1 MPARAGVATA
11 IAQQNR
17 RMSSGLRMNGLLRCD
32 RWGVSRAVPGLQGGT
47 ESRQPARRVVA
58 MLGHD
63 TLHQLDVGGAPG
75 DHVELEIEALQIQP
89 RDDADMVL
97 LDEERA

>member
-32 RWGVSRAVPGLQGGT
+32 RWGMSRAAPGLKCGT
-47 ESRQPARRVVA
+47 ESRQPARQVVA
-58 MLGHD
+58 VLGDD
-63 TLHQLDVGGAPG
+63 TPHQLDVGGAPR
-75 DHVELEIEALQIQP
+75 DHVELEIEALQIKP

-97 LDEERA
+97 FDEERA